1 MRISFWIS
9 FWIFANCVVK
19 YLQCFIHSLFSWIS
33 LLSGFLIFGQ
43 TNVILWFFAIIRD
56 TNISHTYTNDTSM
69 IINDIC
75 LSHFVTNNHSIQI
88 SEKFNTCAKKSR
100 PFGFLPKPY
109 YSQQN
114 CYCNNSKSHLND
126 HKKSL
131 ERPPLT
137 ATKRKLQQKKW
148 ERESHKTIYR
158 HDQFFWTAFE
168 WHD

>member
-1 MRISFWIS
+1 MLYSQSVFMNLII
-9 FWIFANCVVK
+9 V
-19 YLQCFIHSLFSWIS
+19 
-33 LLSGFLIFGQ
+33 GFLIFGQ

-137 ATKRKLQQKKW
+137 ATKRKLQPKN
-148 ERESHKTIYR
+148 ERERVIKLFIDMTN
-158 HDQFFWTAFE
+158 FFGQHLSDMTKV
-168 WHD
+168 